1 MLESFTAFSP
11 TAGDIVGRFFER
23 EWIDA
28 ATRPGKMLGAFCAT
42 LVPDV
47 HPYVLMNYAG
57 ERRSILTLA
66 HELGH
71 GLHGTLA
78 QDLGLLNARTPLTLA
93 ETASVFG
100 EALTFEKLMEREDD
114 PRARLD
120 LLVGRIDDTIATV
133 FRQVALNR
141 FEHAIHTGR
150 REEGELPVER
160 ISELWRAEQE
170 RMLGDSVEV
179 TDDYGIWWSYVP
191 HFIQAPGYVYAY
203 SFGYLFSLAIY
214 RRYLD
219 EGEALVEPYLDL
231 LRAGG
236 SAPPAELASRLG
248 FDIGDPGFW
257 SAGLDAI
264 GVLVD
269 EAEQLAAQLD
279 GVVLLVVAATER
291 ELAPVE
297 GARRVV
303 CGIGPVEAAVATA
316 RALAEERPSAV
327 LHVGIAGARGLE
339 PLQLV
344 LGSEAVY
351 CDAAGPLVPALAL
364 PDADL
369 LARLHQAFPDAV
381 LRPIGTSARVG
392 GSHEIDVEAMEGF
405 AVLRACELAGV
416 PAVEVRVVS
425 NEIDEPDRALWRFDD
440 AFALLAETLP
450 RLVAVAS
457 ARVSRPATA
466 SSRSRRRFRPRPA
479 PSASSSPSRSGSTG
493 DGLWIA
499 LRLGMPR
506 RDRDQMLA
514 VRATTRSCGPGAR
527 GRRPAD
533 GRWRSPG
540 LGHRRRGQSA
550 TPDVA
555 FARVVV
561 GALVFAPGGLPLS
574 PLRAPAVAW
583 LALVGLV
590 VPVLIIEDA
599 PARTPRSAARSS
611 WRAPTTSTRSARSR
625 RS

>member
-1 MLESFTAFSP
+1 M
-11 TAGDIVGRFFER
+11 
-23 EWIDA
+23 
-28 ATRPGKMLGAFCAT
+28 RPGKMLGAFCAT

-57 ERRSILTLA
+57 ERRSVLTLA

-71 GLHGTLA
+71 GLHGALA

-160 ISELWRAEQE
+160 VSELWRTEQE
-170 RMLGDSVEV
+170 RMLGEAVEV

-191 HFIQAPGYVYAY
+191 HFIPAPGYVYAY

-269 EAEQLAAQLD
+269 EAEQLAAELD
-279 GVVLLVVAATER
+279 DAESLSSSSPRPQRRARAASRERGRVL
-291 ELAPVE
+291 
-297 GARRVV
+297 
-303 CGIGPVEAAVATA
+303 CGIGPVEAAAS
-316 RALAEERPSAV
+316 RRRGRSRRSGPSAV

-339 PLQLV
+339 PLTLV

-369 LARLHQAFPDAV
+369 LARLHQAFPEAV

-392 GSHEIDVEAMEGF
+392 GSHEVDVEAMEGF

-440 AFALLAETLP
+440 AFARSP
-450 RLVAVAS
+450 RCC
-457 ARVSRPATA
+457 PG
-466 SSRSRRRFRPRPA
+466 SSR
-479 PSASSSPSRSGSTG
+479 
-493 DGLWIA
+493 
-499 LRLGMPR
+499 
-506 RDRDQMLA
+506 
-514 VRATTRSCGPGAR
+514 
-527 GRRPAD
+527 
-533 GRWRSPG
+533 
-540 LGHRRRGQSA
+540 
-550 TPDVA
+550 
-555 FARVVV
+555 
-561 GALVFAPGGLPLS
+561 
-574 PLRAPAVAW
+574 
-583 LALVGLV
+583 
-590 VPVLIIEDA
+590 
-599 PARTPRSAARSS
+599 
-611 WRAPTTSTRSARSR
+611 
-625 RS
+625 